1 MSLLPVHG
9 RRGPVSGALGRALS
23 RFAAG
28 PAARPWPAWERHDP
42 AGTRTIDH
50 GAWGA
55 FLRAYLRPGADGVN
69 RLAYGAVTPR
79 DREALEAE
87 LRRQAALPIGAYARP
102 EQRAYWIN
110 LYNALT
116 VLTVLRHYPVG
127 SITSIKLGGP
137 FSFGPWGAKL
147 VRVEG
152 TPLGLDDIE
161 HRILRPIWRDPRLH
175 YAVNCA
181 SLGCPNLAAEPYT
194 AADTDALLD
203 RGARRYVN
211 HPRGARVVG
220 GRLVASRLYA
230 WYAADFGG
238 GRGVVEHLR
247 RYARPDLA
255 RTLSGIASVSRHE
268 YDWGLNDARS

>member
-1 MSLLPVHG
+1 MTLLPASG
-9 RRGPVSGALGRALS
+9 RRDPASGALGRALS
-23 RFAAG
+23 RWAPG
-28 PAARPWPAWERHDP
+28 PAAEPWPFWERHDP
-42 AGTRTIDH
+42 AGTGTIDH

-69 RLAYGAVTPR
+69 RVAYGAVTPR
-79 DREALEAE
+79 DREALETG
-87 LRRQAALPIGAYARP
+87 LHRQAALPIGAYARP

-127 SITSIKLGGP
+127 SITDIKPGEP

-147 VRVEG
+147 VRVSG
-152 TPLGLDDIE
+152 TPLGLNDIE

-194 AADTDALLD
+194 AANTESLLD
-203 RGARRYVN
+203 RGARGYVN
-211 HPRGARVVG
+211 HPRGARVRA
-220 GRLVASRLYA
+220 GRLTASRIYA
-230 WYAADFGG
+230 WYRADFGG
-238 GRGVVEHLR
+238 EPGVVEHLR
-247 RYARPDLA
+247 RHAGPELA
-255 RTLSGIASVSRHE
+255 RALRGVASVSRHE
-268 YDWGLNDARS
+268 YDWRLNDAPR

>member
-1 MSLLPVHG
+1 MTLLPAPG
-9 RRGPVSGALGRALS
+9 RRAPISGALGRALS

-28 PAARPWPAWERHDP
+28 PAAEPWPLWERHDP
-42 AGTRTIDH
+42 AATGTIDH

-69 RLAYGAVTPR
+69 RVAYGAVTPR
-79 DREALEAE
+79 DREALETE
-87 LRRQAALPIGAYARP
+87 LRRQAALPIGAHARP

-116 VLTVLRHYPVG
+116 VLTVLRHYPVS
-127 SITSIKLGGP
+127 SITDIKLGGP
-137 FSFGPWGAKL
+137 LSFGPWEAAL

-152 TPLGLDDIE
+152 TPLSLNGIE
-161 HRILRPIWRDPRLH
+161 HRILRPIWRDPRIH

-194 AADTDALLD
+194 AANTDALLD
-203 RGARRYVN
+203 RGVRAYVD

-220 GRLVASRLYA
+220 GRLIASRIYA

-247 RYARPDLA
+247 RYARPELA
-255 RTLSGIASVSRHE
+255 REVSGIASVSRHE
-268 YDWGLNDARS
+268 YDWDLNAAAP

>member
-1 MSLLPVHG
+1 MTLLPAPG
-9 RRGPVSGALGRALS
+9 RRDAVSGALGRALS

-28 PAARPWPAWERHDP
+28 PAARPWPLWERHDP
-42 AGTRTIDH
+42 AATGTIDH

-69 RLAYGAVTPR
+69 RVAYGAVTPR
-79 DREALEAE
+79 DRERLEAD
-87 LRRQAALPIGAYARP
+87 LRRLAALPIGAHARP

-116 VLTVLRHYPVG
+116 VLTVLRHYPVR
-127 SITSIKLGGP
+127 SITDIKLGRP
-137 FSFGPWGAKL
+137 LSFGPWDAEL

-152 TPLGLDDIE
+152 TPLSLNGIE
-161 HRILRPIWRDPRLH
+161 HRILRPIWRDPRIH

-194 AADTDALLD
+194 AANTDALLD
-203 RGARRYVN
+203 RGARAYVN
-211 HPRGARVVG
+211 HPRGARVAG
-220 GRLVASRLYA
+220 GRLIASRIYA

-247 RYARPDLA
+247 RHARPELA
-255 RTLSGIASVSRHE
+255 REMSGIASASRHE
-268 YDWGLNDARS
+268 YDWGLNAAAP